1 MDSTKLKYFVSA
13 ARNLNFSEV
22 ARFNFI
28 SQPTISHQIA
38 LLEEELQV
46 KLFYRNGKKLAL
58 TKEGEYFLPI
68 AVKLLED
75 MNNAAVNVKQYSEGT
90 YGKIDIMISE
100 TCVSIFTE
108 CLKVFSKRYPNI
120 VINADFQGTSD
131 LIEGTITD
139 THNIYFSF
147 DDIIRLNKT
156 LEYIH
161 AADDCLCLALPNNV
175 PAPEN
180 IDDFSCLKD
189 VPYIGLSNSSS
200 TFLISDISELLERR
214 NFTPKLMNV
223 YNKLRE
229 LLLSV
234 EIGIGFSIVPY
245 SIALEHTPKITC
257 IPIND
262 ESCKA
267 HRVIAWSNS
276 NRSQAVDLFIEVAK
290 ELYEK

>member
-1 MDSTKLKYFVSA
+1 MDSTKLKYFISA

-75 MNNAAVNVKQYSEGT
+75 MNNAAVNLKQYSDGT
-90 YGKIDIMISE
+90 YGKIDIMVSE
-100 TCVSIFTE
+100 TCVSIFME
-108 CLKVFSKRYPNI
+108 CLKVFNKRYPNI
-120 VINADFQGTSD
+120 SINADFVGTSD
-131 LIEGTITD
+131 LIEGTIKD
-139 THNIYFSF
+139 AYNIYFSF
-147 DDIIRLNKT
+147 DDIINMNKT
-156 LEYIH
+156 LEHIH
-161 AADDCLCLALPNNV
+161 AAEDCLCLALPSNV
-175 PAPEN
+175 KAPEN
-180 IDDFSCLKD
+180 PNDFSCLQD

-200 TFLISDISELLERR
+200 TFLISDINEVLERR
-214 NFTPKLMNV
+214 NFTPKMMNM

-234 EIGIGFSIVPY
+234 EMGIGFSIVPY
-245 SIALEHTPKITC
+245 SIALEYGPTITC
-257 IPIND
+257 IPIRD
-262 ESCKA
+262 EHCVA

-276 NRSQAVDLFIEVAK
+276 NRTQAVDLFIEVAK